1 MSNVYHSSSCLLHY
15 LPITAT
21 DLFIHSTNIF
31 TLLYTLNAKNSRHCG
46 KKDRQVPP
54 LTELSSSRRPIIKQ
68 AIIIKHDV
76 FGKSIAVRTKI
87 NDSSSVITETC
98 RIRKK
103 YSEESGKKLFKR
115 KSRKEKDD
123 GMFEAMTE
131 CQRAE
136 M

>member
-1 MSNVYHSSSCLLHY
+1 MQRTAGIVGRKTDKSLPSQSSH
-15 LPITAT
+15 PAE
-21 DLFIHSTNIF
+21 D
-31 TLLYTLNAKNSRHCG
+31 
-46 KKDRQVPP
+46 QQ
-54 LTELSSSRRPIIKQ
+54 IKQ

-76 FGKSIAVRTKI
+76 FGKSIPVRTEI

-123 GMFEAMTE
+123 RMFEAMTE

-136 M
+136 V